1 MRSDALLP
9 LFAPLTSLP
18 GIGPKL
24 IKPYARLFGRE
35 MPRVVD
41 LLFHMPSGFVD
52 RRARPAIAEAVPET
66 DVTLEVKVDGH
77 QPPPPGSRADRKS
90 VV

>member
-1 MRSDALLP
+1 MRPDALLP

-24 IKPYARLFGRE
+24 ARPYGRLLGRE
-35 MPRVVD
+35 MPRVLD

-52 RRARPAIAEAVPET
+52 RRARPTIAEAVPET
-66 DVTLEVKVDGH
+66 DVTLEVRVDSH
-77 QPPPPGSRADRKS
+77 
-90 VV
+90 